1 MTTPTPQS
9 ETPETNAFIISL
21 TIDDGRVLNER
32 WAIFARS
39 LERRCLALAEWDKDK
54 ADLAVLRERLKKA
67 EKDAERYQWLR
78 SNPNFMGWEPDFL
91 PDQVDAAIDATR
103 EQEDKT

>member
-1 MTTPTPQS
+1 MTPTPPAS
-9 ETPETNAFIISL
+9 ETPETDAFIISL
-21 TIDDGRVLNER
+21 TIDDGRTINKR

-39 LERRCLALAEWDKDK
+39 LERLCLA
-54 ADLAVLRERLKKA
+54 LRERLKRA

-91 PDQVDAAIDATR
+91 PDQVDAALDAAR
-103 EQEDKT
+103 KQEDKA